1 MDFRRLRY
9 FVRIVEAGSISR
21 ASTTLN
27 VAQPAL
33 SKAIQSLERDFETP
47 LLQRSTHGVATTEGG
62 QRLYE
67 HCQILFK
74 QLERAKLDV
83 RKSVEQPSGHVTVGM
98 PHSIGKILTIP
109 LLEATT
115 RLFPQMQIE
124 ISQDQS
130 HLLSDR
136 IRSGHLDFAVIA
148 ASRPLTGLTTSPL
161 LREELFLVDRRDD
174 RDDTNDCPIA
184 FVEAATRRYVLPA
197 VGNGLRASVEGHF
210 RTRGLQLNVAH
221 EVDAISMILDCV
233 MAGLGAAILPG
244 GCIQGERAARALT
257 VRPFA
262 EGGCWRAIA
271 ICHSPSKTLTP
282 AAVTTMRLVGSLSP
296 RARGARA
303 MARRELELISII
315 GADAATRPGP
325 ACRAHDKMGLIR
337 HRRGRGRRRCLPKA
351 HFAAARRLPLC
362 PAAHDPASDPL
373 VPSPVSATPRDLPVA
388 AC

>member
-9 FVRIVEAGSISR
+9 FAQIVEAGSISR

-83 RKSVEQPSGHVTVGM
+83 RKSVERPSGHVTVGM
-98 PHSIGKILTIP
+98 PHSIVKILTIP

-115 RLFPQMQIE
+115 RLYPQVQIE
-124 ISQDQS
+124 ISQDHS

-136 IRSGHLDFAVIA
+136 IRSGRLDFAVMA
-148 ASRPLTGLTTSPL
+148 VTRPTTGLTSSPL
-161 LREELFLVDRRDD
+161 LREELFFVDKPDEDSRADD
-174 RDDTNDCPIA
+174 SPIP
-184 FVEAATRRYVLPA
+184 FVQAAMRRYVLPA
-197 VGNGLRASVEGHF
+197 VGNGLRASFEGHF

-221 EVDAISMILDCV
+221 EVDAIAMILDCV
-233 MAGLGAAILPG
+233 AAGLGAAILPG
-244 GCIQGERAARALT
+244 GCIQGERAAQALT

-262 EGGCWRAIA
+262 EGGCRRAIA

-282 AAVTTMRLVGSLSP
+282 AAVTMMRLVEKLACECVAQGRWLGASLS
-296 RARGARA
+296 
-303 MARRELELISII
+303 
-315 GADAATRPGP
+315 
-325 ACRAHDKMGLIR
+325 
-337 HRRGRGRRRCLPKA
+337 
-351 HFAAARRLPLC
+351 
-362 PAAHDPASDPL
+362 
-373 VPSPVSATPRDLPVA
+373 
-388 AC
+388 